1 MLTSR
6 TPHRL
11 PTFRAIVEDL
21 EARPA
26 EVAQALGVGIS
37 TVYRWWQKNNA
48 PRPAMLALFWLSRWG
63 QSAIDCD
70 MHNRAEV
77 FEGLAHALERELWR
91 QREDFA
97 TLARIGHYGSA
108 NDPLQHI
115 APLLGLDDARTLEA
129 RRPGQPR
136 SDNQDGPPVR
146 VHDAKR

>member
-26 EVAQALGVGIS
+26 DVAQALGVGVS
-37 TVYRWWQKNNA
+37 TVYRWWQQNNA

-70 MHNRAEV
+70 MHNRATV
-77 FEGLAHALERELWR
+77 FEGLAQALERELWR

-97 TLARIGHYGSA
+97 RLARIGHYGSA
-108 NDPLQHI
+108 NDPLPHV
-115 APLLGLDDARTLEA
+115 APLLGLDDAGTLEA
-129 RRPGQPR
+129 RRPPRPR
-136 SDNQDGPPVR
+136 SEHQERPPPK
-146 VHDAKR
+146 VHRAKR